1 MAMENSLDHVLNSK
15 SKIAV
20 IRLFVSKT
28 DDFKASGRE
37 IARLISISAP
47 AAHAALKELYNQK
60 ILKLDI
66 IGKQHVYT
74 LDGANRI
81 VGQILKP
88 MFKKESSVQD
98 EIKAYLIK
106 QIRKA
111 GIANSIVSVL
121 LYGSLQRGETGRASD
136 VDIAVIIKNKKN
148 KEKIE
153 DKFLNDI
160 SVKFNEYFKAHLDVY
175 VKTRDEF
182 RLKLK
187 KHLPPVSTLMK
198 SYSVILGKEPLE
210 I

>member
-1 MAMENSLDHVLNSK
+1 MAIENSLDNVLNSK
-15 SKIAV
+15 SKIAL

-28 DDFKASGRE
+28 NNFKASGRE
-37 IARLISISAP
+37 VARLICVSAP

-66 IGKQHVYT
+66 IGKQHVYA
-74 LDGANRI
+74 LDGDSRI
-81 VGQILKP
+81 VEQILRP
-88 MFKKESSVQD
+88 MFKRESSVKD
-98 EIKAYLIK
+98 EIKTWLTK

-121 LYGSLQRGETGRASD
+121 LYGSLQRGETSRTSD

-153 DKFLNDI
+153 DKFLDII
-160 SVKFNEYFKAHLDVY
+160 SVEFNEYFRAHLDVY
-175 VKTRDEF
+175 VKTRDDF

-198 SYSVILGKEPLE
+198 SYFVIFGKEPLE